1 MTPAENLLWLHLRSG
16 DMAAHHFRRQHA
28 VDRYIV
34 DFFCA
39 AAKLVIE
46 VDGDSHCDR
55 AEHDAERTRWL
66 NEQRDY
72 RVLRFTNQA
81 VYESIEAVLGQIRAA
96 LSEPLS

>member
-1 MTPAENLLWLHLRSG
+1 MTPAEKRLWLRLRSG

-55 AEHDAERTRWL
+55 AEYDAERTRWL

-81 VYESIEAVLGQIRAA
+81 VYESIEAVLEQIQAA